1 MLTEISITKHEKET
15 CVEKLADEDHIRD
28 INHLSRLS
36 GASNSLN
43 DIDYEHSQDGVDEND
58 NEFETVIE
66 DHRFKVGL
74 SVILAEFDVFLHFL
88 GLKVFVAEWFF
99 VLLLGIVTELLF
111 TAGSFLSSAEAFEGT
126 IKHGLFILL
135 TGVLP
140 ELIFEA
146 S

>member
-1 MLTEISITKHEKET
+1 
-15 CVEKLADEDHIRD
+15 
-28 INHLSRLS
+28 
-36 GASNSLN
+36 
-43 DIDYEHSQDGVDEND
+43 
-58 NEFETVIE
+58 
-66 DHRFKVGL
+66 
-74 SVILAEFDVFLHFL
+74 L

-99 VLLLGIVTELLF
+99 VLLLGIVTELFF